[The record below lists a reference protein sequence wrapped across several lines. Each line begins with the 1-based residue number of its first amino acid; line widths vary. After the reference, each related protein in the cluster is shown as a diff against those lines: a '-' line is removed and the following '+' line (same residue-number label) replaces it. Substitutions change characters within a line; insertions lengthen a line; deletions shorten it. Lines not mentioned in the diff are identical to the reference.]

1 MNALPRPAPAPAP
14 RERFLEAAWSIGTL
28 LCRDAIWDGDRCNWL
43 GDSMEAHA
51 GEWKVAH
58 KSFSP
63 ELYSGTSGIALF
75 LARLHGLLPDEV
87 IAETARGAFRQA
99 LSRAEETP
107 AELRHGLYSGWI
119 GIALA
124 LLDAAPLLGEEQL
137 RQEALRLVDAQL
149 GHDLDPMSLDVIGG
163 AAGAVLGLCAIDG
176 RLGGNRYLDEAR
188 RLGEHLLRH
197 ANHGDEGWSW
207 TTMPPLAPEQKDL
220 AGYSHGTAGIA
231 LALLE
236 LGVRTHDA
244 RFLEGAAGGF
254 AYERHCFS
262 AEQQNWPDFRSFASP
277 NPQQPGYSLAWC
289 HGAPGIGLSRLRAFA
304 LTRDETYL
312 REAEA
317 AIGGTYRPLTLPST
331 ADGYSLCHGLGGN
344 AELFLVAADLLG
356 DERYRA
362 VAEAIGDRG
371 LQSVHRHR
379 NPWPCGVMAGGETPN
394 LMLGTA
400 GIGYFYLRLYDS
412 GRVPSVLLFSLDSV
426 GGISRSSAT

>member
-1 MNALPRPAPAPAP
+1 VNALREPAPAVAP
-14 RERFLEAAWSIGTL
+14 RERFLDVAWSIGTL

-58 KSFSP
+58 KSFGP

-75 LARLHGLLPDEV
+75 LAQLHRWVPDRIV
-87 IAETARGAFRQA
+87 AQTARGALRQA
-99 LSRAEETP
+99 LSRADEIP
-107 AELRHGLYSGWI
+107 PELRHGLYSGWI

-124 LLDAAPLLGEEQL
+124 LLAAAPLLDEPSLE
-137 RQEALRLVDAQL
+137 REALRLVDAQR

-163 AAGAVLGLCAIDG
+163 AAGAILGLFAIDA
-176 RLGGNRYLDEAR
+176 RLGGDRYLDEAR
-188 RLGEHLLRH
+188 RLGEHLLRN
-197 ANHGDEGWSW
+197 ARRTDEAWSW

-220 AGYSHGTAGIA
+220 TGYSHGTAGIA

-236 LGVRTHDA
+236 LFVRTNDA
-244 RFLEGAAGGF
+244 RFLEGAVGGF
-254 AYERHCFS
+254 AYERRCYS

-304 LTRDETYL
+304 LTKDETYR

-317 AIGGTYRPLTLPST
+317 ALSGTYRPLATPT
-331 ADGYSLCHGLGGN
+331 AADGYSLCHGLGGN
-344 AELFLVAADLLG
+344 AELFLVAAEAFG
-356 DERYRA
+356 EERYRG
-362 VAEAIGDRG
+362 VAEAVGDRG
-371 LQSVHRHR
+371 IQAVHQPR
-379 NPWPCGVMAGGETPN
+379 NPWPCGVVSGGETPN

-400 GIGYFYLRLYDS
+400 GIGYFYLRLFDS
-412 GRVPSVLLFSLDSV
+412 GAVPSVLLV
-426 GGISRSSAT
+426 HG

>member
-1 MNALPRPAPAPAP
+1 MSALPDQIPTPGS
-14 RERFLEAAWSIGTL
+14 RERFLDVAWSIGTL
-28 LCRDAIWDGDRCNWL
+28 LCRDAVWDGGRCNWL

-58 KSFSP
+58 KSFGP

-75 LARLHGLLPDEV
+75 LARLHGVCPDGV
-87 IAETARGAFRQA
+87 IAQTARGAFRQA
-99 LSRAEETP
+99 LSRAGEIPEGQ
-107 AELRHGLYSGWI
+107 RHALYSGWI

-124 LLDAAPLLGEEQL
+124 LLDAARLLDEPSLE
-137 RQEALRLVDAQL
+137 REALRLVDEQL
-149 GHDLDPMSLDVIGG
+149 GHELDPMSLDVISG
-163 AAGAVLGLCAIDG
+163 AAGAVLGLHAIDR
-176 RLGGNRYLDEAR
+176 RLGDDRYLGEAR
-188 RLGEHLLRH
+188 RLGRHLL
-197 ANHGDEGWSW
+197 ANARRGGEGWSW
-207 TTMPPLAPEQKDL
+207 TTLPPLGAEQKDL
-220 AGYSHGTAGIA
+220 TGYSHGAAGIA

-236 LGVRTHDA
+236 LFVRTRDD
-244 RFLEGAAGGF
+244 RFLEGALGGF
-254 AYERHCFS
+254 AYERRHFS

-304 LTRDETYL
+304 LTREETFL

-317 AIGGTYRPLTLPST
+317 ALAGTYRPLSMASP

-362 VAEAIGDRG
+362 VAEAVGDRG
-371 LQSVHRHR
+371 IQSVHLQR
-379 NPWPCGVMAGGETPN
+379 NPWPCGVVSGGETPN

-400 GIGYFYLRLYDS
+400 GIGYFYLRLHDS
-412 GRVPSVLLFSLDSV
+412 RAVPSVLLAED
-426 GGISRSSAT
+426 GGYT

>member
-1 MNALPRPAPAPAP
+1 VNALREPAPAIAP
-14 RERFLEAAWSIGTL
+14 RERFLDVAWSIGTL

-58 KSFSP
+58 KSFGP

-75 LARLHGLLPDEV
+75 LAQLHRFVPDRIV
-87 IAETARGAFRQA
+87 AATARGAFRQA
-99 LSRAEETP
+99 LSRAEEIP

-124 LLDAAPLLGEEQL
+124 LLAAARLLDEPPLE
-137 RQEALRLVDAQL
+137 REAVRLVDAQRS
-149 GHDLDPMSLDVIGG
+149 HDIDPMSLDVIGG
-163 AAGAVLGLCAIDG
+163 AAGAILGLIAIDAQV
-176 RLGGNRYLDEAR
+176 GGDRYLDEAC

-197 ANHGDEGWSW
+197 ARRGEDGWSW

-220 AGYSHGTAGIA
+220 TGYSHGAAGIA

-236 LGVRTHDA
+236 LFVQTNDA
-244 RFLEGAAGGF
+244 RFLEGALGGF
-254 AYERHCFS
+254 AYERRCYS

-304 LTRDETYL
+304 VTKEDTYR

-317 AIGGTYRPLTLPST
+317 ALNGTYRALSTPSA

-344 AELFLVAADLLG
+344 AELFLLAAEALG
-356 DERYRA
+356 EERYRG
-362 VAEAIGDRG
+362 VAEAVGDRG
-371 LQSVHRHR
+371 IEAVHRHR
-379 NPWPCGVMAGGETPN
+379 NPWPCGVVSGGETPN

-400 GIGYFYLRLYDS
+400 GVGYFYLRLFDS
-412 GRVPSVLLFSLDSV
+412 SAVPSVLLV
-426 GGISRSSAT
+426 HG